1 MYFKNLF
8 LDFFLGK
15 KYRELRTAGK
25 SRQLPTDSRRENMLV
40 EQEEEEEE
48 EDEAEGT
55 KED

>member
-1 MYFKNLF
+1 MYFKSLF
-8 LDFFLGK
+8 LDFFLGN

-25 SRQLPTDSRRENMLV
+25 SRQLPTDSRRENVLV
-40 EQEEEEEE
+40 EQEEEEEG